1 MKGDDVGGFGVV
13 VELEVELSVN
23 VIGKED
29 DGKFPLRSVKSW
41 NCVQVEEEFL
51 DGLVCKV
58 QSGAVVAD

>member
-1 MKGDDVGGFGVV
+1 MKGDDVGGFGVG
-13 VELEVELSVN
+13 VELEMELSVN

-29 DGKFPLRSVKSW
+29 DGKFTLRSVTSW

-58 QSGAVVAD
+58 QSGAVGAD